1 MRVQVIMPQMGE
13 SIVEGTV
20 VAWKKKVG
28 DKVRRDEDIFTIST
42 DKVDAEIPSPS
53 DGVLVELLASVGQ
66 TLVVGAIVAWLETDE
81 AAASNAAAAPSA
93 APVAPVAAAPA
104 GAPAAAPTAT
114 KTAQAAAASA
124 PQAGLEELRRTRST
138 PLVRKMAAAAGISD
152 LARITGSG
160 VSGRVTKSDLLSFI
174 EKAGTS
180 APVAPMGGR
189 KAALAGGFA
198 IPTGYEPAFVKTP
211 RIHLYANDRVEP
223 MGRMRASIAENM
235 LQSRRATAHAHTVWE
250 ADVTPIMKARKKLVP
265 EYEAKG
271 VNLTLTAFFVAA
283 VVEAIKAFPILNAT
297 VDGDNIIFRGS
308 INLGIA
314 SAIEEGLIVPVL
326 KEADSLNLLGV
337 ARAVNDLSFRSKN
350 RQLKPADVTDGT
362 FTITNSGIFGSL
374 YGIPIL
380 VPGQAAILNI
390 GGIKKRVVADDNDNI
405 LVRSM
410 CMMCLSFDHRI
421 IDGASADGFMK
432 RLVESLTA
440 LGNAK

>member
-20 VAWKKKVG
+20 VGWKKKVG

-42 DKVDAEIPSPS
+42 DKVDAEIPSPA
-53 DGVLVELLASVGQ
+53 DGILVELLATVGQ
-66 TLVVGAIVAWLETDE
+66 TVAVGAIVGWLETDE
-81 AAASNAAAAPSA
+81 AAASKAAAAPA
-93 APVAPVAAAPA
+93 AVAAATPAAAPA
-104 GAPAAAPTAT
+104 TAPSASKAAAPAAAA
-114 KTAQAAAASA
+114 A
-124 PQAGLEELRRTRST
+124 PQAGLDELRRTRST
-138 PLVRKMAAAAGISD
+138 PLVRKMAAEAGISD
-152 LARITGSG
+152 LSRITGSG
-160 VSGRVTKSDLLSFI
+160 VSGRVTKSDLLGFI
-174 EKAGTS
+174 EKNGKA

-189 KAALAGGFA
+189 KASMAGGFA

-211 RIHLYANDRVEP
+211 RVHVYANDRVEP

-250 ADVTPIMKARKKLVP
+250 ADVTPILKARKKLAA

-283 VVEAIKAFPILNAT
+283 VVEALKAFPILNAT
-297 VDGDNIIFRGS
+297 VDGDSIVYRGS

-326 KEADSLNLLGV
+326 KDADSLNLLGV
-337 ARAVNDLSFRSKN
+337 ARAVNDLAFRSKN
-350 RQLKPADVTDGT
+350 RQLKPTDVTDGT

-380 VPGQAAILNI
+380 VPGQAGILNI

-432 RLVESLTA
+432 RVVESLTA

>member
-20 VAWKKKVG
+20 VGWKKKVG

-42 DKVDAEIPSPS
+42 DKVDAEIPSPA
-53 DGVLVELLASVGQ
+53 DGILVELLATVGQ
-66 TLVVGAIVAWLETDE
+66 TVAVGATVGWLETDE
-81 AAASNAAAAPSA
+81 AQAGKAAAAASSAPAPAPAAAAPA
-93 APVAPVAAAPA
+93 APAASKAAAPVAAAP
-104 GAPAAAPTAT
+104 
-114 KTAQAAAASA
+114 
-124 PQAGLEELRRTRST
+124 QAGIEELRRTRST

-152 LARITGSG
+152 LTRITGSG
-160 VSGRVTKSDLLSFI
+160 VSGRVTKGDLLSFI
-174 EKAGTS
+174 EKVGT
-180 APVAPMGGR
+180 APAVAPMGGR
-189 KAALAGGFA
+189 KASMAGGFA
-198 IPTGYEPAFVKTP
+198 VPTGYEPAFVKSQ
-211 RIHLYANDRVEP
+211 RVHIYANDRVEP

-250 ADVTPIMKARKKLVP
+250 ADVTPILKARKKLAA

-283 VVEAIKAFPILNAT
+283 VVEALKAFPILNAT
-297 VDGDNIIFRGS
+297 VDGDSIVYRGS

-326 KEADSLNLLGV
+326 KDADSLNLLGV
-337 ARAVNDLSFRSKN
+337 ARAVNDLAFRSKN
-350 RQLKPADVTDGT
+350 RQLKPTDVTDGT

-380 VPGQAAILNI
+380 VPGQAGILNI

-432 RLVESLTA
+432 RVVEALTA

>member
-20 VAWKKKVG
+20 VGWKKKLG
-28 DKVRRDEDIFTIST
+28 EKVRRDEDIFTIST
-42 DKVDAEIPSPS
+42 DKVDAEIPSPAE
-53 DGVLVELLASVGQ
+53 GILVEQLATVGQ
-66 TLVVGAIVAWLETDE
+66 TVAVGAVVGWLETDE
-81 AAASNAAAAPSA
+81 AAASAGAPASAAPAPAAPAAAAPASA
-93 APVAPVAAAPA
+93 LAAV
-104 GAPAAAPTAT
+104 PAAKAVAVET
-114 KTAQAAAASA
+114 
-124 PQAGLEELRRTRST
+124 GVDELRRTRST

-152 LARITGSG
+152 LGRIDGSG
-160 VSGRVTKSDLLSFI
+160 VSGRVTKRDLLKFI

-180 APVAPMGGR
+180 APVAPMPSR
-189 KAALAGGFA
+189 KASMVGGIA
-198 IPTGYEPAFVKTP
+198 VPAGYEPAFVKSQ
-211 RIHLYANDRVEP
+211 RVHIYANDRVEP

-250 ADVTPIMKARKKLVP
+250 ADVTPIMKARKRLAADF
-265 EYEAKG
+265 ESKG
-271 VNLTLTAFFVAA
+271 VNLTLTAFFVSA
-283 VVEAIKAFPILNAT
+283 VVEALKAFPVLNAT
-297 VDGDNIIFRGS
+297 VDGDNIVYRGS

-326 KEADSLNLLGV
+326 KDADSLNLLGT
-337 ARAVNDLSFRSKN
+337 ARAVNDLAFRSKN
-350 RQLKPADVTDGT
+350 RQLKPTDVTDGT

-380 VPGQAAILNI
+380 VPGQAGILNI
-390 GGIKKRVVADDNDNI
+390 GGIKKRVVADENDNI

-432 RLVESLTA
+432 RVVDALAA
-440 LGNAK
+440 LGEAK

>member
-20 VAWKKKVG
+20 VGWKKKVG

-42 DKVDAEIPSPS
+42 DKVDAEIPSPA
-53 DGVLVELLASVGQ
+53 DGILVELLATVGQ
-66 TLVVGAIVAWLETDE
+66 TVAVGAIVGWLETDE
-81 AAASNAAAAPSA
+81 AAAGKAAAAPAAVATPAPAAAPAAAPSA
-93 APVAPVAAAPA
+93 SKAAAPA
-104 GAPAAAPTAT
+104 AAAAP
-114 KTAQAAAASA
+114 QV
-124 PQAGLEELRRTRST
+124 GLDELRRTRST
-138 PLVRKMAAAAGISD
+138 PLVRKMAAEAGISD
-152 LARITGSG
+152 LSRITGSG
-160 VSGRVTKSDLLSFI
+160 VSGRVTKSDLLGFI
-174 EKAGTS
+174 EKNGKA

-189 KAALAGGFA
+189 KASMAGGFA
-198 IPTGYEPAFVKTP
+198 VPTGYEPAFVKTP
-211 RIHLYANDRVEP
+211 RVHVYANDRVEP

-250 ADVTPIMKARKKLVP
+250 ADVTPILKARKKLAA

-283 VVEAIKAFPILNAT
+283 VVEALKAFPILNAT
-297 VDGDNIIFRGS
+297 VDGDSIVYRGS

-326 KEADSLNLLGV
+326 KDADSLNLLGV
-337 ARAVNDLSFRSKN
+337 ARAVNDLAFRSKN
-350 RQLKPADVTDGT
+350 RQLKPTDVTDGT

-380 VPGQAAILNI
+380 VPGQAGILNI

-432 RLVESLTA
+432 RVVESLTA